1 MTGQVI
7 HVDFAKKGRSAS
19 IEADSAV
26 SADPMLAEIALLLSS
41 DALMPLPEAEQ
52 LAPMPAKVSL
62 RDIGAIIAIIEK
74 NGTDAATAMETM
86 RTGSEALA
94 ALSARLLEDTKL
106 LAESLQTVSDLI
118 GELALRV
125 REQSEAQ
132 AAEG

>member
-7 HVDFAKKGRSAS
+7 HVDFAKKSRGAS

-26 SADPMLAEIALLLSS
+26 SADPILAEIVLLLSS
-41 DALMPLPEAEQ
+41 DASLPPPEAEQ
-52 LAPMPAKVSL
+52 SAPMPAKVTL
-62 RDIGAIIAIIEK
+62 RDIGAIIEK
-74 NGTDAATAMETM
+74 NSTDAASAMETM

-106 LAESLQTVSDLI
+106 LAESLRTVSDLI

-125 REQSEAQ
+125 REQDETQ